1 MGTRTREKTAMMDAL
16 ISAHV
21 EQGPPHEGG
30 QRRGVHARQPGYIGP
45 LDLSRLSVA
54 KSRREKDR
62 EGRQTVWIHGP
73 NLTGSALCRMHTHMN
88 MMYKYSIN
96 YTTRTAHST
105 PQDKDL
111 ELWTRRLL
119 VSRTPN
125 EARALAAQS
134 LCLLHSELAVLA
146 LSNCIQ
152 LKACLNACMHASTLL
167 FFRMETWSVLVSIQ
181 WGVMSSGNIKR
192 QSLG

>member
-1 MGTRTREKTAMMDAL
+1 MYGDEDKRENCNDGCLDKRACRARAPTRER
-16 ISAHV
+16 
-21 EQGPPHEGG
+21 GG
-30 QRRGVHARQPGYIGP
+30 TKARRPCKARQPGYIGP
-45 LDLSRLSVA
+45 LVLSRLSVA

-152 LKACLNACMHASTLL
+152 LKACLNACMHRPCF
-167 FFRMETWSVLVSIQ
+167 FFRMETWAVLVSIQ
-181 WGVMSSGNIKR
+181 WG
-192 QSLG
+192 